1 MGDTVPTDP
10 RIPHPLGY
18 VYVVPPRDTT
28 LAEDTHTHTH
38 THIRLIVPSSAQ
50 QLETEGEVDTIC
62 KTMEEIM
69 EEIEK

>member
-18 VYVVPPRDTT
+18 VYVVPPRDTI
-28 LAEDTHTHTH
+28 LAEDTHTH

-50 QLETEGEVDTIC
+50 QLETEGEVDIIC
-62 KTMEEIM
+62 KTMK
-69 EEIEK
+69 EIEK